1 VATTANRRKIWI
13 AALGASLLVLFAFLA
28 TLNAFNTQLPTPATT
43 QQIVVFTGLSIV
55 AFLLFVAVLILLVRN
70 VLKLYA
76 DQRSR
81 VMGTRLRTRML
92 WGALLVSLVP
102 IASMYAFSYLLL
114 NRAVDR
120 WFSQPV
126 TEMRDD
132 SNNMALELARY
143 TTANARAE
151 ADSIASGLPETPP
164 APPRLEA
171 PAASSVPASKQPTH
185 RSIRATTHGSAHA
198 TAPSASRL
206 HREAIYQVLRQHEIT
221 LQNGFAI
228 VYHEGRVIASFQ
240 LPQRAGATA
249 QIRTW
254 LPDQAADEDADEPA
268 RQAPTDPTDAE
279 ILATAQRNDQ
289 PVFSL
294 GATDYALGT
303 TALKQGNT
311 VVVGLP
317 MPFGMAATMARLQK
331 RAEAYSTLYS
341 ERRQIRDLYMLL
353 LLMMTSLAL
362 FASCWLALH
371 LSKQVTK
378 PVEAL
383 ADAMEAIASGD
394 YAHRVQES
402 ATEELGELVRSFNH
416 MASDLEDSRRAVEHS
431 TVQLSAAN
439 TALEARRGELETM
452 LETIPNG
459 VATLDADRRIVLANR
474 ALSEMMDPGGQ
485 RPFFGRAMEEV
496 FPVEVV
502 EVLDRLIKRSHRMG
516 SASSE
521 IEVTAPV
528 YASNDRFG
536 RAMNLLATV
545 ALLEIPTATERARR
559 EHHGYVLVLE
569 NATELL
575 RAQKQSA
582 WKEVARRVAHEI
594 KNPLTPISLSAEQI
608 RRHIDRLANNLADRG
623 IDSSAE
629 PPSVA
634 VIRRC
639 SEVITSS
646 VESMRSLVDQFA
658 ALAEFP
664 TARPKPADLNTIVEN
679 SLALFAGR
687 MQTIRI
693 VRKMSSD
700 LPLVMADPE
709 ALKRALGNLI
719 DNAAEAMQQS
729 LFRELRICTNL
740 LENGMVELT
749 IADTGSGLTDEMR
762 ERLFLPYFST
772 KQRGTGLGL
781 AIAAKIIQEHQGT
794 IRAEKNEPAGAKF
807 IVELRPASSLDSDPD
822 TSSVSAFANTQNGNH
837 SELKSAEGHDAVIS
851 ARNTREVA
859 DDLAS
864 TIARGPK

>member
-1 VATTANRRKIWI
+1 MAVSPNRRKIMSI
-13 AALGASLLVLFAFLA
+13 ALGTCLLVLFACFV
-28 TLNAFNTQLPTPATT
+28 TLNAFNKSFLDPVTT
-43 QQIVVFTGLSIV
+43 KLVFIYTGLSVV
-55 AFLLFVAVLILLVRN
+55 AVLLFVVVLVLLVRN

-92 WGALLVSLVP
+92 WGAVLVSLVP
-102 IASMYAFSYLLL
+102 LVFMFIFSYGLM

-120 WFSQPV
+120 WFSQDV
-126 TEMRDD
+126 TRMRDD
-132 SNNMALELARY
+132 SNHMAADLARY

-151 ADSIASGLPETPP
+151 ADAIASSLPESAVTE
-164 APPRLEA
+164 AQAGSRRQSGRL
-171 PAASSVPASKQPTH
+171 
-185 RSIRATTHGSAHA
+185 SAHGNNA
-198 TAPSASRL
+198 VAGRRSRDAL
-206 HREAIYQVLRQHEIT
+206 SRILRQREIT

-228 VYHEGRVIASFQ
+228 VYRDKRAVASFQ
-240 LPQRAGATA
+240 MPQRNGATA
-249 QIRTW
+249 QVKTW
-254 LPDQAADEDADEPA
+254 LPEQS
-268 RQAPTDPTDAE
+268 TDVDGNRPSNRGDSGNSLSEATDAA
-279 ILATAQRNDQ
+279 ILAAAQRNDE
-289 PVFSL
+289 PVFSV
-294 GATDYALGT
+294 GQMDYALGT
-303 TALKQGNT
+303 ATLKQGGT
-311 VVVGLP
+311 IVVGLP
-317 MPFGMAATMARLQK
+317 MPYGMAATMIRL
-331 RAEAYSTLYS
+331 RTDADSYWTLYR
-341 ERRQIRDLYMLL
+341 ERRQVRNLYTLL

-362 FASCWLALH
+362 FVSTWLALH

-383 ADAMEAIASGD
+383 ADAMEAIAAGD
-394 YAHRVQES
+394 YAHRVKES

-416 MASDLEDSRRAVEHS
+416 MAADLEGSRRAVDES

-439 TALEARRGELETM
+439 AALEARRGELETM

-459 VATLDADRRIVLANR
+459 VAMLDAERRIVLTNR

-485 RPFFGRAMEEV
+485 RPFPGCVMEEV
-496 FPVEVV
+496 FPPEVA
-502 EVLDRLIKRSHRMG
+502 EVMDRLIKRSHRMG

-521 IEVTAPV
+521 IEVTGNG
-528 YASNDRFG
+528 NDRFG
-536 RAMNLLATV
+536 GTMNLLATV
-545 ALLEIPTATERARR
+545 ALLETSNVAERMRR
-559 EHHGYVLVLE
+559 EHQGYVVVIE

-608 RRHIDRLANNLADRG
+608 HRHINRLANNLADRASD
-623 IDSSAE
+623 IYSE

-687 MQTIRI
+687 MQTIR
-693 VRKMSSD
+693 VVKKMSRD

-709 ALKRALGNLI
+709 ALKRAIGNLI
-719 DNAAEAMQQS
+719 DNAAEAMQNS
-729 LFRELRICTNL
+729 LHRELRIGTAQ
-740 LENGMVELT
+740 LENGMIELT

-794 IRAEKNEPAGAKF
+794 
-807 IVELRPASSLDSDPD
+807 
-822 TSSVSAFANTQNGNH
+822 
-837 SELKSAEGHDAVIS
+837 
-851 ARNTREVA
+851 
-859 DDLAS
+859 
-864 TIARGPK
+864 

>member
-1 VATTANRRKIWI
+1 MATPANRRKIWI
-13 AALGASLLVLFAFLA
+13 ASLVVCVLALFVALA

-43 QQIVVFTGLSIV
+43 QQIVIFTGLSIV

-81 VMGTRLRTRML
+81 VMGTRLRARML
-92 WGALLVSLVP
+92 WGAVLVSLIPV
-102 IASMYAFSYLLL
+102 ASMYAFSYLLL

-151 ADSIASGLPETPP
+151 ADSIAAGLPEASAVVAPAPLTPHPTAATAARPAGRRGPHTPP
-164 APPRLEA
+164 HSAAR
-171 PAASSVPASKQPTH
+171 PAALSAA
-185 RSIRATTHGSAHA
+185 RA
-198 TAPSASRL
+198 R
-206 HREAIYQVLRQHEIT
+206 REAVSQILRQHEIT
-221 LQNGFAI
+221 LQNGFAV
-228 VYHEGRVIASFQ
+228 VYHDGLVIASFQ
-240 LPQRAGATA
+240 LPPRAGARA
-249 QIRTW
+249 QVKPW
-254 LPDQAADEDADEPA
+254 LPDQASDANSDDPVKA
-268 RQAPTDPTDAE
+268 TTDPTDAA

-289 PVFSL
+289 PVFSI
-294 GATDYALGT
+294 GTTDYALGAT
-303 TALKQGNT
+303 TLKQGNT

-317 MPFGMAATMARLQK
+317 MPFGMAATMTRLQK
-331 RAEAYSTLYS
+331 RAEAYSVLYS

-362 FASCWLALH
+362 FASSWLALH

-394 YAHRVQES
+394 YGHRVKES

-416 MASDLEDSRRAVEHS
+416 MAADLEGSRRAVELS

-439 TALEARRGELETM
+439 AALEARGSELETM

-485 RPFFGRAMEEV
+485 RPFLGRPMEDV
-496 FPVEVV
+496 FPAEVA

-516 SASSE
+516 SASNE
-521 IEVTAPV
+521 IEVTTPGHA
-528 YASNDRFG
+528 ANSG
-536 RAMNLLATV
+536 GTMNLLATV
-545 ALLEIPTATERARR
+545 ALLEIPTTTERRR
-559 EHHGYVLVLE
+559 EHQGYVLVLE

-608 RRHIDRLANNLADRG
+608 RRHIDRLANA
-623 IDSSAE
+623 IAE
-629 PPSVA
+629 PRPVNGAEPASVA

-658 ALAEFP
+658 SLAEFP

-687 MQTIRI
+687 MQNIRV
-693 VRKMSSD
+693 VRKMAPD
-700 LPLVMADPE
+700 LPLVLADPE

-729 LFRELRICTNL
+729 LFRELRIGTCL

-749 IADTGSGLTDEMR
+749 IADSGSGLTDEMR

-807 IVELRPASSLDSDPD
+807 IVELRQASSLDGD
-822 TSSVSAFANTQNGNH
+822 TEVVSPSVFASEEIGSYSALRPKEADAEEKLLSNGR
-837 SELKSAEGHDAVIS
+837 EAEGDLTS
-851 ARNTREVA
+851 A
-859 DDLAS
+859 
-864 TIARGPK
+864 IARGTK